1 MSERVKF
8 WVSRDQIYGVLD
20 SSSLF
25 CCFFFS
31 PQIKGGEHLRKTD
44 TGRSVLQYNIN
55 ITYEEE
61 DVSFTE

>member
-8 WVSRDQIYGVLD
+8 WVFRDQIYGVLD
-20 SSSLF
+20 TARR
-25 CCFFFS
+25 FFFLH
-31 PQIKGGEHLRKTD
+31 KLRVENTLERRILE
-44 TGRSVLQYNIN
+44 GQYCRYNIN

>member
-25 CCFFFS
+25 FFS

-44 TGRSVLQYNIN
+44 TGTVLQYNIN

-61 DVSFTE
+61 GCFIY

>member
-8 WVSRDQIYGVLD
+8 WVFRDQIYGVLD
-20 SSSLF
+20 SSSLL
-25 CCFFFS
+25 FFFS

>member
-25 CCFFFS
+25 CFVFS

>member
-8 WVSRDQIYGVLD
+8 WVFRDQIYGVLD
-20 SSSLF
+20 TARR
-25 CCFFFS
+25 FFFS

-44 TGRSVLQYNIN
+44 TGRSVLLYNIN

>member
-25 CCFFFS
+25 FFS
-31 PQIKGGEHLRKTD
+31 PQIKGGEHHRKTD
-44 TGRSVLQYNIN
+44 TGRLVLLYNIN

>member
-25 CCFFFS
+25 CFFFS
-31 PQIKGGEHLRKTD
+31 PQIEGGEHLRKTD

>member
-8 WVSRDQIYGVLD
+8 SVFRDQIYGVLD
-20 SSSLF
+20 RSSLL
-25 CCFFFS
+25 FFFS
-31 PQIKGGEHLRKTD
+31 PQIKGGGHLRKTD

>member
-20 SSSLF
+20 SRRCF
-25 CCFFFS
+25 VFFFLH
-31 PQIKGGEHLRKTD
+31 KLRVAEHLRKTD